1 MSDDIEVDYK
11 KYYLRK
17 EISEKILSFT
27 KNREV
32 AVRYGDYF
40 GKRPTSIDYFL
51 EYKNYVIK
59 GATSFH
65 ISEER
70 WENPLILSTSLPKE
84 ELDKNRIGWDLILD
98 LDGVDFVFSKIV
110 GKIILDFF
118 NKLNI
123 KNVTLKFSGNKGF
136 HIGIPWEAF
145 SKEIIGIGKTSF
157 LFPQAPR
164 KIVSYLMYELKDEI
178 SKQILDYFNGNVERI
193 AEKYGFETKDLLIIE
208 KGKKILN
215 FLKLIEID
223 TILITQ
229 RHLFRMPYSINEKSG
244 LVSIPVKKENIMD
257 FEKFLAKPEKVNPEN
272 YKEFEFLS
280 YNEKYG
286 KDADILLI
294 KAYEDD
300 FENKV
305 SEEVI
310 GLLNNNKNNLNF
322 DLLNLEITT
331 EIDYKDFPEV
341 IKYILEHSF
350 IDGKK
355 RLLFVLLSF
364 LHSINYSP
372 QIIEKLIYEWN
383 ERQEKPLKEKYI
395 ETQMKWFIEKDNKRT
410 PPNYDN
416 DNYYLELGVPKEI
429 IEKDKKK
436 FKGKVA
442 KNPLHYAYLFEQ
454 EKKRKE
460 EQKEKNKSKNK
471 VQNKNKTNNKN
482 QK

>member
-1 MSDDIEVDYK
+1 
-11 KYYLRK
+11 
-17 EISEKILSFT
+17 
-27 KNREV
+27 
-32 AVRYGDYF
+32 
-40 GKRPTSIDYFL
+40 
-51 EYKNYVIK
+51 
-59 GATSFH
+59 
-65 ISEER
+65 
-70 WENPLILSTSLPKE
+70 
-84 ELDKNRIGWDLILD
+84 
-98 LDGVDFVFSKIV
+98 
-110 GKIILDFF
+110 
-118 NKLNI
+118 
-123 KNVTLKFSGNKGF
+123 
-136 HIGIPWEAF
+136 
-145 SKEIIGIGKTSF
+145 
-157 LFPQAPR
+157 
-164 KIVSYLMYELKDEI
+164 
-178 SKQILDYFNGNVERI
+178 
-193 AEKYGFETKDLLIIE
+193 
-208 KGKKILN
+208 
-215 FLKLIEID
+215 
-223 TILITQ
+223 
-229 RHLFRMPYSINEKSG
+229 
-244 LVSIPVKKENIMD
+244 
-257 FEKFLAKPEKVNPEN
+257 
-272 YKEFEFLS
+272 LS